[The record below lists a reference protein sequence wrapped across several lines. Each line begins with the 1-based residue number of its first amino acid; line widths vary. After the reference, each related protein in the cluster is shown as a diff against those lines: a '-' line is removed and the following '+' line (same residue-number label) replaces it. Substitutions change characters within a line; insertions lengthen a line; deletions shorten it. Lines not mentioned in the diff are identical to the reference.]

1 MPNRQLS
8 DPPHHAPSAA
18 PDANVVV
25 IGERRDRLA
34 PFEPPFSEVER
45 GELRALLRE
54 HAQLRAEIAMLRAQ
68 VDENGRVA
76 HESRHQLQSI
86 RFGCPQARRILGD

>member
-1 MPNRQLS
+1 
-8 DPPHHAPSAA
+8 
-18 PDANVVV
+18 
-25 IGERRDRLA
+25 
-34 PFEPPFSEVER
+34 
-45 GELRALLRE
+45 
-54 HAQLRAEIAMLRAQ
+54 MLRAQ